1 MPNWGDVSKKLI
13 SQEDMLLHLQTE
25 YLALMEQYTGRN
37 VIAYYSAFMQ
47 KPGLASTAI
56 NDNDKIAFMQM
67 VSQIEKKNRKNGLDL
82 ILHTP
87 GGDIAATESLVY
99 YLKQIFGRNIRVFVP
114 QMAMS
119 AGTMIALAS
128 KEIIMGK
135 ESSLGPIDPQYNG
148 ISCYGVVEEFQ
159 RAIKSVNENPAS
171 AVIWSN
177 IIGKYHPTFLGDC
190 EKAIDWGKSIVSTWL
205 KDNMFL
211 HYKDREDIVDKIVK
225 HLSDHKV
232 TFAHNR
238 HIHMDELRSMRVKV
252 RALESYP
259 EDHKKDCKDLQ
270 DCVLT
275 LHYIYMQTMSITNIV
290 KIIQSDKGSM
300 IARN

>member
-1 MPNWGDVSKKLI
+1 
-13 SQEDMLLHLQTE
+13 
-25 YLALMEQYTGRN
+25 
-37 VIAYYSAFMQ
+37 
-47 KPGLASTAI
+47 
-56 NDNDKIAFMQM
+56 
-67 VSQIEKKNRKNGLDL
+67 
-82 ILHTP
+82 
-87 GGDIAATESLVY
+87 
-99 YLKQIFGRNIRVFVP
+99 
-114 QMAMS
+114 
-119 AGTMIALAS
+119 
-128 KEIIMGK
+128 
-135 ESSLGPIDPQYNG
+135 
-148 ISCYGVVEEFQ
+148 
-159 RAIKSVNENPAS
+159 
-171 AVIWSN
+171 
-177 IIGKYHPTFLGDC
+177 
-190 EKAIDWGKSIVSTWL
+190 
-205 KDNMFL
+205 MFL

-275 LHYIYMQTMSITNIV
+275 LHHIYMQTMSITNIV